1 MLRYHQKVQWRTF
14 SRNQFSLED
23 YMHWIYQPSVLL
35 LTGFER
41 HFYKHP
47 DFQDKGTLKK
57 SYYYRTHLWNFMK
70 FHEIPM
76 WQEKVY
82 QPLTT
87 MHLAVLHSAPL
98 WIYFALKACLNDPS
112 ANESG
117 KILTSISSVSH
128 VFVFALKSCLVA
140 FFIWFLYWNPIN
152 YVP

>member
-57 SYYYRTHLWNFMK
+57 SYYYRTRLWNFMK
-70 FHEIPM
+70 FRCDKKKSINLWQPYILQCSNRLLCEYISLWKPVSTILQQMNLVKSWLRFLLFPM
-76 WQEKVY
+76 F
-82 QPLTT
+82 LS
-87 MHLAVLHSAPL
+87 LHWNHVWLLSL
-98 WIYFALKACLNDPS
+98 FGIYIETP
-112 ANESG
+112 
-117 KILTSISSVSH
+117 
-128 VFVFALKSCLVA
+128 
-140 FFIWFLYWNPIN
+140 
-152 YVP
+152 